1 MIKPQYFS
9 PGNAGRIALETL
21 HFSQAVRMGDRLE
34 LAGQGGWD
42 DAFEFPA
49 ATIPQEVANAF
60 DNVGRVLA
68 AAGASWDDVVQ
79 VNSYHCRT
87 DPAALPAPSTAHLA
101 IEAEALDAMVG
112 QFRLRMPRH
121 APIWT
126 CLGVVGLGHPSMRV
140 EIRVTAF
147 LGSEEQQNGRA
158 M

>member
-1 MIKPQYFS
+1 MTRPRYFS
-9 PGNAGRIALETL
+9 PGNAGRIARETL
-21 HFSQAVRMGDRLE
+21 HFSQAARVGDRLE
-34 LAGQGGWD
+34 LAGQGGWND
-42 DAFEFPA
+42 GFEFPA
-49 ATIPQEVANAF
+49 ATIPEEVANAF
-60 DNVGRVLA
+60 DNVERVLA
-68 AAGASWDDVVQ
+68 AAGASWDDVFH

-87 DPAALPAPSTAHLA
+87 EPAALPPPGAAHLP

-147 LGSEEQQNGRA
+147 LGSEEQQNGTAR
-158 M
+158 